1 MTVVQVF
8 QLLELPAETQKME
21 TYQALLVTRRALL
34 LHTIHNM
41 SESVSSEHQDNVTQF
56 KQVSG
61 HSVSSDGDGDLC
73 LVQEVS
79 AALTEYEEVCS
90 EAAAAGVDLVTKQF
104 TNNWDY
110 IQSCFFALTILTTI
124 GNKQLGRGGYIL
136 PPAAQL
142 LSAVCQCF
150 IGAGYGNFAAETFE
164 GRFFC
169 LFFGIIGIPFMLS
182 VLADVGGIFAGILQ
196 LAWDKNKTRLLLLA
210 RKLHLVSQGSVYFIS
225 ATAVKFAKVFT
236 L

>member
-1 MTVVQVF
+1 M
-8 QLLELPAETQKME
+8 
-21 TYQALLVTRRALL
+21 
-34 LHTIHNM
+34 
-41 SESVSSEHQDNVTQF
+41 
-56 KQVSG
+56 
-61 HSVSSDGDGDLC
+61 
-73 LVQEVS
+73 S

-124 GNKQLGRGGYIL
+124 GNKRSSRGNTFLLMIS

-142 LSAVCQCF
+142 LGAVCQCF

-210 RKLHLVSQGSVYFIS
+210 RKLHFVSQGSVSCTSVRIIGLHRIFQ
-225 ATAVKFAKVFT
+225 TF
-236 L
+236 

>member
-1 MTVVQVF
+1 MVQVF

-34 LHTIHNM
+34 LHTITNM
-41 SESVSSEHQDNVTQF
+41 SDSVTSEQQDNVTQF

-61 HSVSSDGDGDLC
+61 HSVSSEGEGDLC

-90 EAAAAGVDLVTKQF
+90 EAASAGVDLVTKQF

-124 GNKQLGRGGYIL
+124 GNNQLSRGGYI
-136 PPAAQL
+136 PPDVTSPCCTAFGCN
-142 LSAVCQCF
+142 LSMFHRCRLREFCCRDIRGQIFLFVFRHYRNTVHAV
-150 IGAGYGNFAAETFE
+150 G
-164 GRFFC
+164 
-169 LFFGIIGIPFMLS
+169 
-182 VLADVGGIFAGILQ
+182 VGGCWRHFRRNPPTGLGQKQDQTPAPRQ
-196 LAWDKNKTRLLLLA
+196 EASPRLTG
-210 RKLHLVSQGSVYFIS
+210 VSLFHIC
-225 ATAVKFAKVFT
+225 
-236 L
+236 